1 MLVSDVG
8 EVKIYNL
15 SAGKALPDWLS
26 DKKRREAQRKNVD
39 VSRRIELIQDFDMPA
54 VATSLELSPD
64 GQYILATGTYKPR
77 IKCYDVNNL
86 SLKFERCF
94 DSEVVKFKILS
105 EDYGKI
111 AFLQA
116 DRYVEFHAAHGRHYR
131 LRIPRFGRD
140 LDYHKP
146 SCDLFLVGTSSEI
159 YRLNTER
166 GQFLQPYETSAS
178 SINACHVNPEH
189 HLLCVG
195 TQEGTVEAWDP
206 RDKTRCGVLDV
217 AVQIQHNEKFPSVSA
232 VKFKNG
238 LHMAV
243 GTTSGHVLLYDI
255 RAKEPLL
262 VKDHL
267 NGLTVKKIDFNPS
280 HNAVYSLDDAMLK
293 IWDENTGKQM
303 AYIESNSNFNDF
315 STSPRSGLFFFAQ
328 EDVKMMTYYIPSLG
342 PAPRWCSFLD
352 NLTEE
357 IESEGVQNIY
367 DDYKFITKQELAD
380 LGLEHLEGSNM
391 LRAYMHGFFIDIRL
405 YNKAKAIADPF
416 AFERYRKEKI
426 TQQIE
431 GSRPARLQLK
441 SKLPKVNKELAEKLL
456 VEQEEGSG
464 KLKTAASSL
473 LGDDRFKT
481 MFENPDFEVDKE
493 ADEYRLLNPV
503 LTRLDKT
510 RTKKLKAQQEADA
523 AREEKQK
530 EAKDE
535 GSTDDDLFSERDDS
549 SDDDQQW
556 TKQVKKEYKKINQ
569 EKKREERIAK
579 EREEEDGSEVS
590 DEDDDDGPAL
600 QIHEKEDFN
609 IGQGPR
615 KISKAGLG
623 KRLAAS
629 KPIQVETIGGLGN
642 RQMTFSLEK
651 KNKANVDRKRLAELK
666 RHREERRQVI
676 RPITGLKGLKTKMHR
691 K

>member
-1 MLVSDVG
+1 MLVTDVG

-15 SAGKALPDWLS
+15 SAGKALPDWVS

-39 VSRRIELIQDFDMPA
+39 INRRIELIQDFEMPT
-54 VATSLELSPD
+54 VATSVDISPD

-77 IKCYDVNNL
+77 VKCYEVNNL

-105 EDYGKI
+105 DDYGKI

-166 GQFLQPYETSAS
+166 GQFLQSYETSAS
-178 SINACHVNPEH
+178 SINTCEVNPEH
-189 HLLCVG
+189 YLLCVG
-195 TQEGTVEAWDP
+195 SQEGTVEAWDP
-206 RDKTRCGVLDV
+206 RTKSRCGVLDV
-217 AVQIQHNEKFPSVSA
+217 AASIKNNDKFPSVSSL
-232 VKFKNG
+232 KFKNG
-238 LHMAV
+238 LQMGV

-262 VKDHL
+262 IKDHL
-267 NGLTVKKIDFNPS
+267 NELPVKKLDFNKE
-280 HNAVYSLDDAMLK
+280 HNAVYSLDAAMLK
-293 IWDENTGKQM
+293 IWDESTGKQL

-315 STSPRSGLFFFAQ
+315 TTSPRSGLFFLAQ
-328 EDVKMMTYYIPSLG
+328 EDAKMLTYYIPNLG

-357 IESEGVQNIY
+357 IESEYVQNIY
-367 DDYKFITKQELAD
+367 DDYKFITKHELAE
-380 LGLEHLEGSNM
+380 LGLSHLEGTNM

-405 YNKAKAIADPF
+405 YNKAKTIADPF

-426 TQQIE
+426 AKQIQE
-431 GSRPARLQLK
+431 TRPARLQLK
-441 SKLPKVNKELAEKLL
+441 SKLPKVNAELVEKLL
-456 VEQEEGSG
+456 TEQDAGSS
-464 KLKTAASSL
+464 KLKAAARSL
-473 LGDDRFKT
+473 LKDDRFKG
-481 MFENPDFEVDKE
+481 MFENPDFAVDKT
-493 ADEYRLLNPV
+493 AQEYRLLNPV

-510 RTKKLKAQQEADA
+510 KAKKLKAQQEAAEA
-523 AREEKQK
+523 AAVKQK
-530 EAKDE
+530 EGEEE
-535 GSTDDDLFSERDDS
+535 GSTDDDLFSEKEDS
-549 SDDDQQW
+549 SDDEQVW
-556 TKQVKKEYKKINQ
+556 TKEV
-569 EKKREERIAK
+569 KREYNQIQ
-579 EREEEDGSEVS
+579 RETKRALLEED
-590 DEDDDDGPAL
+590 DEDEGDVEYDGSSV
-600 QIHEKEDFN
+600 QVQEKEDFN
-609 IGQGPR
+609 ISQNNR

-629 KPIQVETIGGLGN
+629 KPVQVKTIGGLGN
-642 RQMTFSLEK
+642 CQMTFSTERK
-651 KNKANVDRKRLAELK
+651 KNNYDRKRQMELK
-666 RHREERRQVI
+666 KHREERKRVI
-676 RPITGLKGLKTKMHR
+676 RPTTSLGLR
-691 K
+691 KAHKK